1 MLIITRK
8 SEESFLIGENI
19 EINILEIS
27 NGKVRIGIDA
37 PKNVK
42 ILRKE
47 IVEEIKQTNVDA
59 VVNKDSIDILGL
71 TKKIIKK

>member
-59 VVNKDSIDILGL
+59 VVNKESIDILKL
-71 TKKIIKK
+71 TKKIIQK